1 MLILLLVAFISGLLT
16 IFAPCIWPILPIVL
30 SSSTGGKQK
39 PLGITLGI
47 ITSFTIVTLSL
58 SYLVRLFN
66 FDPDVLRFVAVFV
79 ISFLGLVLIIPSLGS
94 VLEGWASQLTGK
106 ISPKLS
112 SGQGFIGG
120 IVTGLAL
127 GIVWSPCA
135 GPILATIAALS
146 ATRAVNSQIILITIT
161 YMVGTGIPLFIFA
174 SAGSKLLS
182 KSRVLSPYT
191 AVIQRIL
198 GLIMIVTAA
207 LIWTGYDK
215 LIQVKLL
222 DLFPSYSNVLYKLEQ
237 SNQVQVQLNL
247 LRGQKQTT
255 DQNSKSFLRDE
266 GKAPDFIGISNWLNS
281 APLALSSLKG
291 KVVLVDF
298 WTYSCINCIRTL
310 PFVTGWYEKYKDQG
324 FVVVGV
330 HTPEFEFEKKTEN
343 VGKALKMFQINYPVA
358 QDNSYSTWNNFN
370 NRYWP
375 AKYLIDKN
383 GHLRYSHNG
392 EGQYEETEKAIQ
404 SLLTETGKVISTET
418 LSMPD
423 QTPKIRLTP
432 ETYLGKNRMDIFSS
446 VFKYVGNWNI
456 SNEYGES
463 TAGASLE
470 LNFYANKVYLV
481 ITPHGP
487 SDLITVYLDGKTL
500 DTEFAGKDVHDGK
513 IFLDSSR
520 LYELI
525 DLKGNPGKHVLRLDF
540 GTKGTQVF
548 AFTFG

>member
-39 PLGITLGI
+39 PHGITLGI

-79 ISFLGLVLIIPSLGS
+79 ISFLGMVLIIPSLGS